1 MADLNTSGLD
11 QLAADLRGAPLRV
24 AVAARSVMERGAL
37 NVKRGMADD
46 ARGIGHL
53 PHLPSS
59 ISYDID
65 VRGNEIIA
73 EIGAD
78 PRKPDWTQ
86 TALAHIAAF
95 GLADQPPEWPY
106 DAALDR
112 EAPELERYLG
122 DAAEDMLP

>member
-1 MADLNTSGLD
+1 MGGLDTTGLD

-24 AVAARSVMERGAL
+24 ALAARNVMERGAL

-59 ISYDID
+59 ITYDID
-65 VRGNEIIA
+65 VRGNEIHA

-78 PRKPDWTQ
+78 QRKPDRTQ
-86 TALAHIAAF
+86 ADLAHIAAF

-122 DAAEDMLP
+122 DAAENMLP